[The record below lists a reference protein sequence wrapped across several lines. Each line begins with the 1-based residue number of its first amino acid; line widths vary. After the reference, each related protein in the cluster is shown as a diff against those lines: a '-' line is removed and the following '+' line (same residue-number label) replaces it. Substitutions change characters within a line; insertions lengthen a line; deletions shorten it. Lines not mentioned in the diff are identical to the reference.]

1 MWYTIGMNSGDPK
14 QAPKPAAYDA
24 DGRPL
29 YASPEDAIVASGGDP
44 AQDSRVSHQFV
55 HSYRMFEPEPLEIP
69 VELRKKHDESVE
81 RYPGLNLSLNEF
93 VIVAVPRHPAGYFG
107 PVIITTV
114 CIALVLS
121 LLFNFPFFANSMG
134 LSTSSYGTLMLAGIM
149 LIILFLLGGYA
160 AIWVF
165 INNRFF
171 LTNES
176 VIQEIQTG
184 LYGRKEQIV
193 SLANV
198 EDASYSQVGPLQT
211 LLDYGSIR
219 LSTEGDETSYNFT
232 YVAHPKYH
240 ITMLNNA
247 VEAFKNG
254 RPVSASVQEAAKEPA
269 AKDGPNLIVGS
280 TDNSKIR

>member
-1 MWYTIGMNSGDPK
+1 MNDGGIK
-14 QAPKPAAYDA
+14 QAPKPVAYDA
-24 DGRPL
+24 GGKPL
-29 YASPEDAIVASGGDP
+29 YGSPEDAVVAAGGDP
-44 AQDSRVSHQFV
+44 SQESRASHQFV

-93 VIVAVPRHPAGYFG
+93 VIVAVPRHAIGFLG
-107 PVIITTV
+107 PVVITTV

-121 LLFNFPFFANSMG
+121 LLFNFPYFAGSIG
-134 LSTSSYGTLMLAGIM
+134 LSNGSYGTLMLAGVM

-165 INNRFF
+165 FNNRFF

-198 EDASYSQVGPLQT
+198 EDASYSQQGPFQT
-211 LLDYGSIR
+211 LFDYGSIR

-254 RPVSASVQEAAKEPA
+254 RPVSASVHEAVKEPA
-269 AKDGPNLIVGS
+269 AKDSPNSVVGAP
-280 TDNSKIR
+280 DDSKIN